1 MSHRS
6 AFRLSLFAT
15 LFAIF
20 GLTAQIASA
29 ATLRVDNDKQQ
40 CPAAAYTSVQAAVDA
55 EFLVSKLNAKQTG

>member
-1 MSHRS
+1 VSHRS

-55 EFLVSKLNAKQTG
+55 G